1 MRTVRFAVISLLL
14 AGCSTGHKDEYFGV
28 KSKCMPP
35 LHTEEG
41 DLIDVRSDVWVGQY
55 MNMEGG
61 GTQEFKGMPKGS
73 IGSLWKI
80 TYIKGGPPDYKKLC
94 GKRPVWKDWT
104 REQLLAEGAKERN
117 KKEWEEYWK
126 IEEKRRACVEK
137 VQADAE
143 KRKKSRYFYARSTP
157 DHKIV
162 YQPKK
167 KGHEYWEAT
176 IYNGRVSDLTVDAL
190 SEEQKRNIK
199 SLDSHPCY
207 RFGNKRRGDTCYD
220 LPGKE
225 SSIYYVIRSIP
236 VYRYGLTE
244 DELIEQLSYRD
255 ILIAPPVEWTEIE
268 GIEIDKAMYDYLKER
283 CRIGEEFCTLDYYE
297 GPMSK
302 KQREYVKRVGS
313 KK

>member
-1 MRTVRFAVISLLL
+1 MALLL
-14 AGCSTGHKDEYFGV
+14 LFTGYSMGHKDEYFGV

-35 LHTEEG
+35 LHTADG

-61 GTQEFKGMPKGS
+61 GSQEFKGMPEGS

-80 TYIKGGPPDYKKLC
+80 TYIKGGPPDYDKLC
-94 GKRPVWKDWT
+94 GKEPKKPRRWTQEEWK
-104 REQLLAEGAKERN
+104 QSGAKEKRE
-117 KKEWEEYWK
+117 KEWEEYIK
-126 IEEKRRACVEK
+126 KRRRYYSCVEK
-137 VQADAE
+137 VQEDAE
-143 KRKKSRYFYARSTP
+143 KRKRSRYFYARSTP

-167 KGHEYWEAT
+167 EGHEYWEAT

-190 SEEQKRNIK
+190 SEEQKKNIK
-199 SLDSHPCY
+199 KLRAHPCY
-207 RFGNKRRGDTCYD
+207 KYDELYGVRQKECYD

-236 VYRYGLTE
+236 VYRSGLTG

-297 GPMSK
+297 GPMTQ
-302 KQREYVKRVGS
+302 KQREYVKRVGG
-313 KK
+313 KR

>member
-1 MRTVRFAVISLLL
+1 MALLL
-14 AGCSTGHKDEYFGV
+14 LFTGCSMGHKDEYFGV

-35 LHTEEG
+35 LHTADG

-61 GTQEFKGMPKGS
+61 GSQEFKGMPEGS

-80 TYIKGGPPDYKKLC
+80 TYIKGGLPDYDKLC
-94 GKRPVWKDWT
+94 GKEPVWKDWT
-104 REQLLAEGAKERN
+104 REQLLAEGADERW
-117 KKEWEEYWK
+117 KKEWQKYIK
-126 IEEKRRACVEK
+126 KRRRYYSCVDK
-137 VQADAE
+137 VQEDAE
-143 KRKKSRYFYARSTP
+143 KRKRSRYFYARSTP

-167 KGHEYWEAT
+167 EGHEYWEAT

-190 SEEQKRNIK
+190 SEEQKKNIK
-199 SLDSHPCY
+199 KLRAHPCY
-207 RFGNKRRGDTCYD
+207 KYDELYGVRQKECYD

-236 VYRYGLTE
+236 VYRSGLTE

-297 GPMSK
+297 GPMTQ
-302 KQREYVKRVGS
+302 KQREYVKRVGG
-313 KK
+313 KR